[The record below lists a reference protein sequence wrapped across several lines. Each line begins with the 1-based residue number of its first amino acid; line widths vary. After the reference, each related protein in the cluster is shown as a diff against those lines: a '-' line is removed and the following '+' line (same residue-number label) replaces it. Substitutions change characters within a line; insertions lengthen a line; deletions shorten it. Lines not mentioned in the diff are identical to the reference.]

1 MSDVEY
7 DVAIL
12 GSGPAGYVAGIRA
25 SQLKLKACVIE
36 KDKPGGVCLNIGC
49 IPSKAII
56 HEAEGFAALAGMEEL
71 GIKVDRAGLDYSKVL
86 KKSRDAADAMARGVT
101 FLLKKNNVPL
111 VQGTGKITARGE
123 ITLGDGKKIRAKNIL
138 VATGSSPKQI
148 PGFEFDGKIVISS
161 DGALMLSELPKR
173 ILILGGGAIGCEFA
187 HILSAFGVEVILV
200 EMLDH
205 LLPLEDAETVAVL
218 ERSFKKRG
226 ITVLTG
232 TKALEMKKGK
242 GSAAVTL
249 EEKGGKKRT
258 EEVDKVLVVVGR
270 GPNTGG
276 IGLENVGI
284 KTDRGFIPVCDY
296 YQTEVPGIYAAG
308 DVTASP
314 LLAHVASK
322 EAEIA
327 VEHMAG
333 HPTIPRIDP
342 DTIPGAVYT
351 EPQVASFGVN
361 EERAKRE
368 GIAYAKAVF
377 PYRGAGK
384 SVAIGKSDG
393 HVKVLY
399 DPKTHEILGAHI
411 VGAEGTELIHE
422 LLLAKYSE
430 LLPEDIATMIHAH
443 PTLSEAV
450 METARTAEGWV
461 IHV

>member
-25 SQLKLKACVIE
+25 AQLKLKACVIE

-56 HEAEGFAALAGMEEL
+56 HEAESFAALAGMEEL
-71 GIKVDRAGLDYSKVL
+71 GVKVDRAGLDYSKVL
-86 KKSRDAADAMARGVT
+86 KKSRDAADTMARGVT
-101 FLLKKNNVPL
+101 YLLKKNSVPL
-111 VQGTGKITARGE
+111 IQGTGKITARGE
-123 ITLGDGKKIRAKNIL
+123 ITLSDGRKIRAKNIL

-148 PGFEFDGKIVISS
+148 PGFEFDGKTVISS

-218 ERSFKKRG
+218 ERSLKKRG

-232 TKALEMKKGK
+232 TKALEMKKGR
-242 GSAAVTL
+242 GSAIVTL
-249 EEKGGKKRT
+249 EEKDGKKRA

-270 GPNTGG
+270 GPNTAG
-276 IGLENVGI
+276 IGLESVGI
-284 KTDRGFIPVCDY
+284 KTDRGFIPVHDY
-296 YQTEVPGIYAAG
+296 YQTDVPGIYAAG

-327 VEHMAG
+327 VEHMAR

-368 GIAYAKAVF
+368 GIPYAKAIF

-384 SVAIGKSDG
+384 SVAIGKSEG